1 MLREV
6 RMKLRAHQADFVIG
20 ANDGCAI
27 GGGRAEHSLRQDGG
41 QARRGAGAG
50 KLPPCKASSHGRSV
64 SSGPAG
70 GKRVRPQIHR
80 I

>member
-27 GGGRAEHSLRQDGG
+27 GGGRAEHSLRQDSG
-41 QARRGAGAG
+41 QARRGAGAANCRRVKPIVMG
-50 KLPPCKASSHGRSV
+50 DRSPRVPRAASA
-64 SSGPAG
+64 SGL
-70 GKRVRPQIHR
+70 KIHR